1 MGERGQE
8 VSDDVFC
15 PSLVLGL
22 LMSLLSRH
30 MPTEFQAGFIGTMQ
44 LRGSPGFDK
53 PVSYIKVKSKDIIIK
68 DKSVRLKVSDSK
80 KKRRKSRLGPYGRYL
95 F

>member
-1 MGERGQE
+1 MGRGGQE
-8 VSDDVFC
+8 VSNDVFC

-30 MPTEFQAGFIGTMQ
+30 MPTEFQAGFLGTMQ
-44 LRGSPGFDK
+44 LRGTAGFEK
-53 PVSYIKVKSKDIIIK
+53 PISYIKVRSKDIIPK
-68 DKSVRLKVSDSK
+68 EKSVRLKGISK
-80 KKRRKSRLGPYGRYL
+80 KKRSRLGPYGRYL